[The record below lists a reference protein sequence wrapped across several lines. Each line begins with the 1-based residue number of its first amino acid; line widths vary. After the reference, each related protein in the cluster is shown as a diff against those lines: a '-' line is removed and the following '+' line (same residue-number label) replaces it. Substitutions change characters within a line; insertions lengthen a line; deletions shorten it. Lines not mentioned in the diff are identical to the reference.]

1 MNTINNNLSRAV
13 INRLKRENIN
23 YNFDVNKQVIEF
35 EYNDKLYSMSVEN
48 FPFRPPSKFSVNN
61 KIVSYPEMSRKNFI
75 ILRDV
80 FNVKCLCCM
89 SILCP
94 NLWHLSYKFMDIIKE
109 YEKFTGIINAAHNY
123 KLLKDKGILIN
134 LPKEIIEE
142 ILNFLR
148 L

>member
-61 KIVSYPEMSRKNFI
+61 KIVS
-75 ILRDV
+75 
-80 FNVKCLCCM
+80 
-89 SILCP
+89 
-94 NLWHLSYKFMDIIKE
+94 
-109 YEKFTGIINAAHNY
+109 
-123 KLLKDKGILIN
+123 
-134 LPKEIIEE
+134 
-142 ILNFLR
+142 
-148 L
+148 